1 VTANTVT
8 ANTGTIVFALPGNET
23 LAGAL
28 ATQTGATAGVL
39 AIRRFPD
46 GETYLRFDTPVSGC
60 KVVLACSLHHPDN
73 NIMPLLFAAS
83 TARELGAREIGLVTP
98 YLGYMRQD
106 KRFQDGEAITSAVFA
121 QLLSRY
127 INWLVTVDPHLHRWN
142 SLADIYAVPGIVV
155 PAAPLLAEWIKANVE
170 APVLIGPDAESEQ
183 WVSAVAGI
191 ANAPHVVLEKVR
203 RGDRDV
209 SVSVPDPEALRGR
222 TPVLV
227 DDIIS
232 TGRTMIAAVQ
242 HVLAQKLVPPVCV
255 GVHAVFSGDAHEALL
270 AAGAA
275 RVVTTDTITHS
286 SNGISTYPAIAVAVA
301 VAVAELQRKVL
312 P

>member
-1 VTANTVT
+1 MTCGTHTV
-8 ANTGTIVFALPGNET
+8 VFALPGNET
-23 LAGAL
+23 LAAAL
-28 ATQTGATAGVL
+28 ATRLGATPGAI

-46 GETYLRFDTPVSGC
+46 GETYLRFATPVAGC
-60 KVVLACSLHHPDN
+60 KVVLACSLHNPDN

-83 TARELGAREIGLVTP
+83 TARELGGSSVGLVTP

-106 KRFQDGEAITSAVFA
+106 KRFQNGEAITSAVIA
-121 QLLSRY
+121 QLLSRH
-127 INWLVTVDPHLHRWN
+127 IDWLVTVDPHLHRWHT
-142 SLADIYAVPGIVV
+142 LDEIYSVPSTIVT
-155 PAAPLLAEWIKANVE
+155 AAPLLAAWIKTNVE

-183 WVSAVAGI
+183 WVSAVAQI
-191 ANAPHVVLEKVR
+191 ADAPHVVLEKVR

-209 SVSVPDPEALRGR
+209 TVSIPDPAALRGR

-232 TGRTMIAAVQ
+232 TGRTMIAAAR
-242 HVLAQKLVPPVCV
+242 HVLAQGLKPPVCV

-275 RVVTTDTITHS
+275 HVVTTDTIPHT
-286 SNGISTYPAIAVAVA
+286 SNGISMHQAMAKAVAA
-301 VAVAELQRKVL
+301 V
-312 P
+312 PD

>member
-1 VTANTVT
+1 MTGSLNTA
-8 ANTGTIVFALPGNET
+8 VFALPGNEM
-23 LAGAL
+23 LAAAL
-28 ATQTGATAGVL
+28 TAELHATAGTL

-60 KVVLACSLHHPDN
+60 KVILACSLHHPDD

-83 TARELGAREIGLVTP
+83 TARELGAASVGLVTP

-106 KRFQDGEAITSAVFA
+106 KRFQEGEAVTSTVFA
-121 QLLSRY
+121 QLLSRH
-127 INWLVTVDPHLHRWN
+127 IDWLVTVDPHLHRWH
-142 SLADIYAVPGIVV
+142 SLDEIYTIPSTVV
-155 PAAPLLAEWIKANVE
+155 AAAPLLAGWIRNNVE

-183 WVSAVAGI
+183 WVSAVAAI
-191 ANAPHVVLEKVR
+191 AGAPHVVLEKIR

-209 SVSVPDPEALRGR
+209 SVSIPDPAVLRGR

-232 TGRTMIAAVQ
+232 TGHTMVAAVR
-242 HVLAQKLVPPVCV
+242 HVKAQNLNPPFCV
-255 GVHAVFSGDAHEALL
+255 GVHAVFAGDAHETLL

-275 RVVTTDTITHS
+275 HVVTTNTIPYA
-286 SNGISTYPAIAVAVA
+286 SNGINVHQTIARVVSAM
-301 VAVAELQRKVL
+301 
-312 P
+312 PD

>member
-1 VTANTVT
+1 MTGNTS
-8 ANTGTIVFALPGNET
+8 TIVFALPGNET
-23 LAGAL
+23 LAAAL
-28 ATQTGATAGVL
+28 ATQLGATLGAL

-60 KVVLACSLHHPDN
+60 KIVLACSLHQPDN

-83 TARELGAREIGLVTP
+83 TARELGARRVGLVTP

-121 QLLSRY
+121 QLLSRH
-127 INWLVTVDPHLHRWN
+127 IDWLVTVDPHLHRWK
-142 SLADIYAVPGIVV
+142 SLDEIYSASSTVV
-155 PAAPLLAEWIKANVE
+155 PAAPLLAEWIKTNVE

-183 WVSAVAGI
+183 WVSAVAKI
-191 ANAPHVVLEKVR
+191 AGAPHVVLDKVR

-232 TGRTMIAAVQ
+232 TGRTMIAGVR
-242 HVLAQKLVPPVCV
+242 HVLAQALNPPICV

-275 RVVTTDTITHS
+275 RVVTTDTIPHP
-286 SNGISTYPAIAVAVA
+286 SNGISVQQAMAQAVVA
-301 VAVAELQRKVL
+301 LTN
-312 P
+312 

>member
-1 VTANTVT
+1 MNAASGTV
-8 ANTGTIVFALPGNET
+8 IFALPGNE
-23 LAGAL
+23 AL
-28 ATQTGATAGVL
+28 AAAL
-39 AIRRFPD
+39 ASHLNAPVGELAVRRFPD

-73 NIMPLLFAAS
+73 SIMPQLFAAA

-106 KRFQDGEAITSAVFA
+106 KRFHAGEAITSAVFA
-121 QLLSRY
+121 QLLSHH
-127 INWLVTVDPHLHRWN
+127 IDWLVTVDPHLHRWK
-142 SLADIYAVPGIVV
+142 SLDEIYSVRSTVI
-155 PAAPLLAEWIKANVE
+155 PAAPLLAKWIKANVE

-183 WVSAVAGI
+183 WVSAVAQI
-191 ANAPHVVLEKVR
+191 AGAPHVVLEKVR

-242 HVLAQKLVPPVCV
+242 HVLAQELAPPVCV

-275 RVVTTDTITHS
+275 RVITTDTIPHV
-286 SNGISTYPAIAVAVA
+286 SNGIHVHQAMATALAGL
-301 VAVAELQRKVL
+301 EN
-312 P
+312 

>member
-1 VTANTVT
+1 MNAASGTV
-8 ANTGTIVFALPGNET
+8 IFALPGNE
-23 LAGAL
+23 AL
-28 ATQTGATAGVL
+28 AAAL
-39 AIRRFPD
+39 ASHLNAPVGELTVRRFPD

-73 NIMPLLFAAS
+73 SIMPQLFAAA

-106 KRFQDGEAITSAVFA
+106 KRFHAGEAITSAVFA
-121 QLLSRY
+121 QLLSHH
-127 INWLVTVDPHLHRWN
+127 IDWLVTVDPHLHRWK
-142 SLADIYAVPGIVV
+142 SLDEIYSVRSTVI
-155 PAAPLLAEWIKANVE
+155 PAAPLLAKWIKANVE
-170 APVLIGPDAESEQ
+170 APLLIGPDAESEQ
-183 WVSAVAGI
+183 WVSAVAQI
-191 ANAPHVVLEKVR
+191 AGAPHVVLEKVR

-242 HVLAQKLVPPVCV
+242 HVLAQELAPPVCV

-275 RVVTTDTITHS
+275 RVITTDTIPHV
-286 SNGISTYPAIAVAVA
+286 SNGIHVHQAMATALAGL
-301 VAVAELQRKVL
+301 EN
-312 P
+312 